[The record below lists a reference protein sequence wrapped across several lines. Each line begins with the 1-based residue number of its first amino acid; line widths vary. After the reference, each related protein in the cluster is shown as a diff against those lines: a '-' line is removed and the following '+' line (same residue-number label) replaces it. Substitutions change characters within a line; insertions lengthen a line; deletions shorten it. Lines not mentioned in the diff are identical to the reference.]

1 MSNRSGVGWRSVG
14 RTTKRSVS
22 VVARVLLAF
31 AVTSNPFSSVRHSRR
46 AVSCSFSRLPPPTF
60 SVSLALRALRER
72 ESQSIAS
79 VGTEASLTLCPF
91 SLSLSLSLSLSIHL
105 FLSFFSSSFY
115 VLSLPFRSLLSINSS
130 LSPFLFSFFL
140 AMRRASDGTRSLSI
154 HIRRILRLFSILFV
168 GSSRFPSRVIFPSN
182 CSKSNDPA

>member
-72 ESQSIAS
+72 ESQSVAS
-79 VGTEASLTLCPF
+79 VGTEASLTPCPF
-91 SLSLSLSLSLSIHL
+91 SLSLFLSLSIHL
-105 FLSFFSSSFY
+105 FLSFFSSFFY

-168 GSSRFPSRVIFPSN
+168 GSSRFPSRAIFPPN
-182 CSKSNDPA
+182 CNKSNDPA

>member
-72 ESQSIAS
+72 ESQSVAS
-79 VGTEASLTLCPF
+79 VGTEASLTPCPF
-91 SLSLSLSLSLSIHL
+91 SLSLSLSLSIHL

-168 GSSRFPSRVIFPSN
+168 GSSRFPSRVIFPPNSN
-182 CSKSNDPA
+182 KSNDPA

>member
-1 MSNRSGVGWRSVG
+1 MAIKLVGPRNEACRSSREFSSRSRLLPIHSLLFVILDEPFLAL
-14 RTTKRSVS
+14 S
-22 VVARVLLAF
+22 LAF
-31 AVTSNPFSSVRHSRR
+31 H
-46 AVSCSFSRLPPPTF
+46 PPTF

-72 ESQSIAS
+72 ESQSVAS
-79 VGTEASLTLCPF
+79 VGTEASLTPCPF
-91 SLSLSLSLSLSIHL
+91 SLSLSLSLSIHL

-115 VLSLPFRSLLSINSS
+115 VLSLPLRSLLSINSS

-168 GSSRFPSRVIFPSN
+168 GSSRFPSRIIFPSN

>member
-72 ESQSIAS
+72 ESQSVAS
-79 VGTEASLTLCPF
+79 VGTEASLTPCPF
-91 SLSLSLSLSLSIHL
+91 SLSLPPSLYL
-105 FLSFFSSSFY
+105 FISFSPF
-115 VLSLPFRSLLSINSS
+115 SLPPFTFF
-130 LSPFLFSFFL
+130 PFLF
-140 AMRRASDGTRSLSI
+140 A
-154 HIRRILRLFSILFV
+154 LFSRLILPSLRFCSP
-168 GSSRFPSRVIFPSN
+168 SS
-182 CSKSNDPA
+182 